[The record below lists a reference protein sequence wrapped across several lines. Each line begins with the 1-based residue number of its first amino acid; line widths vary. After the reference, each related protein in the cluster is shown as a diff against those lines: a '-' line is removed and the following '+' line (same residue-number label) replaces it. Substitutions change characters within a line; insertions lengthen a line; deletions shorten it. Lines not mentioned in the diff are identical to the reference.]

1 MTWHLHPH
9 GANYAFIA
17 TLFFSLFAYRRHSSA
32 ANVVQKTINL
42 CMRSFGNTMALSL
55 ADPQVALFLAYS
67 LENMQRQIEAH
78 KSGVSH
84 LKNPLTD
91 DYKRGRPSS
100 TRQKSTREQ
109 VIDIFKATI
118 NSNKKAQSSEKAR
131 SNTKKKKSA
140 KKNKS
145 QKSTK

>member
-1 MTWHLHPH
+1 
-9 GANYAFIA
+9 
-17 TLFFSLFAYRRHSSA
+17 
-32 ANVVQKTINL
+32 
-42 CMRSFGNTMALSL
+42 MALSL

-91 DYKRGRPSS
+91 NNKRGRPSN

-109 VIDIFKATI
+109 AIDIFKVTI
-118 NSNKKAQSSEKAR
+118 NSNKKSQSSKKAR
-131 SNTKKKKSA
+131 SNTKKKKSSQR
-140 KKNKS
+140 NKS
-145 QKSTK
+145 QKLTK